1 MKKISM
7 EMDKQFCFMIGSLIS
22 ADNNLS
28 NEERKNNIILLK
40 KILKGNVFILNKE
53 KKKFI
58 KQGIKLLKKE
68 IKING

>member
-1 MKKISM
+1 M